1 MRFFRANRVVLTA
14 NDSTHVA
21 RCTHQDARSVCSA
34 CQVDFADVLVAVGGS
49 HLLLINS
56 GDREPIRRY
65 VAVIEAVGDEIAM
78 REAME
83 TVQNWLAA

>member
-1 MRFFRANRVVLTA
+1 MRFFRANDVVLTA
-14 NDSTHVA
+14 DDLTHVA
-21 RCTHQDARSVCSA
+21 RCAHQEERIVCAA
-34 CQVDFADVLVAVGGS
+34 CRVEFADVLVAVGGS

-56 GDREPIRRY
+56 GDRESIRRY
-65 VAVIEAVGDEIAM
+65 VGVIEAVGDEIAI

>member
-1 MRFFRANRVVLTA
+1 MRFFRANEVVLTA
-14 NDSTHVA
+14 DDLTRVA
-21 RCTHQDARSVCSA
+21 RCTHQDAQIVCSE
-34 CQVDFADVLVAVGGS
+34 CRVEFADVLVAVGGS

-65 VAVIEAVGDEIAM
+65 VAVIEAAGDEIAI